1 MPLSGRRS
9 SRIGPVTLM
18 CSLPYWR
25 KNLWNGSA
33 CRAILMIQESGRLR
47 AWDPQ
52 GVVLFDSSVTEVHTQ
67 ISRAG
72 TLILRVDN
80 RKWTFVG
87 RGSQVSPKPTEAQH
101 KTVVGFW
108 QAHQGFEPANT
119 IKGPGL
125 ADQIF
130 NGSAAWH
137 MRLWHN
143 SLIRGGAHED

>member
-1 MPLSGRRS
+1 M
-9 SRIGPVTLM
+9 
-18 CSLPYWR
+18 
-25 KNLWNGSA
+25 
-33 CRAILMIQESGRLR
+33 ILESGRLR

-52 GVVLFDSSVTEVHTQ
+52 GVVLLDSPVTEVRTQ

-72 TLILRVDN
+72 TLILRVEN

-87 RGSQVSPKPTEAQH
+87 RGSQVSPKPTDAQL
-101 KTVVGFW
+101 KSVAGFW
-108 QAHQGFEPANT
+108 QAHQGFEPADT

-137 MRLWHN
+137 MRLWHD
-143 SLIRGGAHED
+143 SLTQGGAQED